1 MILFIKINDLKKR
14 KIDIISKCFKFNVNY
29 PGVVGDHPEYHLE
42 DHSEKR
48 LF

>member
-1 MILFIKINDLKKR
+1 MTLRKERSILFLSVLSLML
-14 KIDIISKCFKFNVNY
+14 II